1 MRSWGSGK
9 TMFADER
16 PSGVDSGYTRLQQE
30 GFMINR
36 MLLVAGL
43 FVAFAAAPMAAQPRD
58 VEGSK
63 DSPLV
68 SRYPGSIIDNYK
80 TRQFDEFS
88 FPVGAVTP
96 QGMPKSVHLE
106 GKITRISYTYPQ
118 DRSPVE
124 VYRNYESAL
133 KHAGFE
139 TVFACSGD
147 ACGVAR
153 FHMTADWSDTWY
165 GAGHWQFSGKLA
177 RSEGDIYVSLH
188 VAPGTTNLDII
199 ETKPME
205 GGLVTVNADALKG
218 DIGKTGH
225 VAVYGIYFDTAKAD
239 VKPESAPTLLEIG
252 KLLDQDPKL
261 KLYIVGHTD
270 SVGEFQMNMDLSRR
284 RAEAVL
290 KALTTTYGVVP
301 ERLQAYGN
309 GSLAPVA
316 SNRDEEGR
324 AKNRRVELVER

>member
-1 MRSWGSGK
+1 M
-9 TMFADER
+9 T
-16 PSGVDSGYTRLQQE
+16 
-30 GFMINR
+30 INR
-36 MLLVAGL
+36 NLLAAGL
-43 FVAFAAAPMAAQPRD
+43 FLALAAAPAAAQSKD

-63 DSPLV
+63 DSPLA

-80 TRQFDEFS
+80 TKQFDEFN
-88 FPVGAVTP
+88 FPIGPVTS
-96 QGMPKSVHLE
+96 QGMPKSLHLE

-118 DRSPVE
+118 DRSPLE

-133 KHAGFE
+133 KSAGFE

-147 ACGVAR
+147 ACGLAR

-177 RSEGDIYVSLH
+177 RPEGDIYVSLH

-199 ETKPME
+199 ETKLME
-205 GGLVTVNADALKG
+205 GGLVTVNAAALKG

-225 VAVYGIYFDTAKAD
+225 VAVYGIHFDTAKAD
-239 VKPESAPTLLEIG
+239 VKPESVPALQEIG
-252 KLLDQDPKL
+252 KLLQQDPKL
-261 KLYIVGHTD
+261 NLYIVGHTD
-270 SVGEFQMNMDLSRR
+270 GVGEFQMNMDLSRQ
-284 RAEAVL
+284 RADAVL
-290 KALTTTYGVVP
+290 KALTTTYGVAP
-301 ERLQAYGN
+301 DRLRSYGD
-309 GSLAPVA
+309 GPLAPVA